1 MTATAQ
7 ERPRGA
13 TLCPR
18 SGAAAKRNYP
28 TSEVNGG
35 WEELPCLRP
44 QGQRQNGDTPRLR
57 SGATAKR
64 SYPTSKVRGGREE
77 TPCIR
82 GQGGGQEELP
92 RIRGQCG
99 REETPR
105 VRGQGGGWEEPPTP
119 EALAPPPGGATRG
132 AVAAQEQEGLEELSH
147 VEGQELWQ

>member
-1 MTATAQ
+1 MSEVRGSGQ
-7 ERPRGA
+7 EELPHIRGQWRLGGA
-13 TLCPR
+13 TLPPT
-18 SGAAAKRNYP
+18 SGAAAERRHP
-28 TSEVNGG
+28 TSEVRGHG
-35 WEELPCLRP
+35 QEELPHV
-44 QGQRQNGDTPRLR
+44 Q
-57 SGATAKR
+57 
-64 SYPTSKVRGGREE
+64 VRGGREE